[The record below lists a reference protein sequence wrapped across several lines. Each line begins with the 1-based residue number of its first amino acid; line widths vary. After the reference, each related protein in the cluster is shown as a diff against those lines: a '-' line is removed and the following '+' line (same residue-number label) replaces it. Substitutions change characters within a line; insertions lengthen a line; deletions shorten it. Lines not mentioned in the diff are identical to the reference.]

1 MNVRL
6 AEIAH
11 QALVRFEVDFL
22 AAKENNAMRNN
33 GVVHFFDLAIG
44 KRSLQ
49 IDIADLGAN
58 IRRARRDGDGVIVAY
73 LAHGVISWR
82 DLSWRDLFWRDLFWR
97 DLFRHA

>member
-11 QALVRFEVDFL
+11 QARVRFEVDFL

-33 GVVHFFDLAIG
+33 GVAHFFDLA
-44 KRSLQ
+44 RSRQ

-73 LAHGVISWR
+73 TWLMV
-82 DLSWRDLFWRDLFWR
+82 
-97 DLFRHA
+97 